1 MDTTSDVILSFK
13 NLFAVQPELAA
24 RLRHG
29 SDLGSAAEA
38 LARIGAENGI
48 PVNAA
53 EIRRYVR
60 AMMSS
65 ARPRDARDTHE
76 LSEASLDAV
85 SAGGIGD
92 PGAILLFDLL
102 VSPPGPGG
110 LPGRKPA

>member
-13 NLFAVQPELAA
+13 ALFAAQPELAG

-29 SDLGSAAEA
+29 KDLGSAAEA

-48 PVNAA
+48 PANAA

-60 AMMSS
+60 AMMGSG
-65 ARPRDARDTHE
+65 RPRDVHE
-76 LSEASLDAV
+76 LSDASLDAV
-85 SAGGIGD
+85 SAGGSGD
-92 PGAILLFDLL
+92 PGASLLFDLL